1 MYSLRK
7 IAFGLAIGI
16 VALGGAQA
24 QSANDYPSQQP
35 IRLIV
40 PFAPGGGADLTARM
54 ISEPLAAELGQS
66 IIVDNKPG
74 GGGTIGARMVS
85 EAKPDGYTLLYTTPG
100 PQLTNPFLMKSL
112 PYDPNKG
119 LAPVSRI
126 AIVPSVLVVN
136 KNVKANSVKELIAEA
151 KKNPHGVR
159 FASAGIGASS
169 HLSGELFKVMA
180 GVEIEHIPYRGTG
193 PALQDLIG
201 GRVEMAIDSLTVYQG
216 YIKSGDLK
224 VLGVA
229 TTMPLDSLPGVPPIA
244 DTLPGFDS
252 SPVNYLSAP
261 GGTPK
266 AIVDK
271 LNAALNKVLAQP
283 ETKERM
289 LKAGLLPEGNSVE
302 EMKKLVTDE
311 QAKWKKVIELSG
323 AKIE

>member
-1 MYSLRK
+1 MF
-7 IAFGLAIGI
+7 AFAIGA
-16 VALGGAQA
+16 VAAGSVQAQA
-24 QSANDYPSQQP
+24 ANDYPNQP

-40 PFAPGGGADLTARM
+40 PFAPGGGADVTARM
-54 ISEPLAAELGQS
+54 VSEPLAAELGQS

-74 GGGTIGARMVS
+74 GGGTIGARIVS

-112 PYDPNKG
+112 PYDPNTG

-136 KNVKANSVKELIAEA
+136 KSVKADSVKELIEEA
-151 KKNPHGVR
+151 KKNPHGIR

-169 HLSGELFKVMA
+169 HLSGELLKVMA
-180 GVEIEHIPYRGTG
+180 GVEIDHIPYRGTG

-201 GRVEMAIDSLTVYQG
+201 GRVEMAIDSLTVYQA

-229 TTMPLDSLPGVPPIA
+229 TPMPLDSLPGVPTIA
-244 DTLPGFDS
+244 ETLPGFDS

-261 GGTPK
+261 GGTPQP
-266 AIVDK
+266 ILDR
-271 LNAALNKVLAQP
+271 LNAAMNKVLAEP

-302 EMKKLVTDE
+302 EMNKLVKDE

>member
-1 MYSLRK
+1 MHPFKK
-7 IAFGLAIGI
+7 IMFAFAIGA
-16 VALGGAQA
+16 VAAGSVQAQA
-24 QSANDYPSQQP
+24 ANDYPNQP

-40 PFAPGGGADLTARM
+40 PFAPGGGADVTARM
-54 ISEPLAAELGQS
+54 VSEPLAAELGQS

-74 GGGTIGARMVS
+74 GGGTIGARIVS

-112 PYDPNKG
+112 PYDPNTG

-136 KNVKANSVKELIAEA
+136 KSVKADSVKELIEEA
-151 KKNPHGVR
+151 KKNPHGIR

-169 HLSGELFKVMA
+169 HLSGELLKVMA
-180 GVEIEHIPYRGTG
+180 GGEIDHIPYRGTG

-201 GRVEMAIDSLTVYQG
+201 GRVEMAIDSLTVYQA

-229 TTMPLDSLPGVPPIA
+229 TPMPLDSLPGVPTIA
-244 DTLPGFDS
+244 ETLPGFDS

-261 GGTPK
+261 GGTPQP
-266 AIVDK
+266 ILDR
-271 LNAALNKVLAQP
+271 LNAAMNKVLAEP

-302 EMKKLVTDE
+302 EMNKLVKDE

>member
-1 MYSLRK
+1 MHPFK
-7 IAFGLAIGI
+7 TIIFAFAIGA
-16 VALGGAQA
+16 VAAGSVQAQA
-24 QSANDYPSQQP
+24 ANDYPNQP

-40 PFAPGGGADLTARM
+40 PFAPGGGADVTARM
-54 ISEPLAAELGQS
+54 VSEPLAAELGQS

-74 GGGTIGARMVS
+74 GGGTIGARIVS

-112 PYDPNKG
+112 PYDPDTG

-136 KNVKANSVKELIAEA
+136 KSVKANNVKELIEEA
-151 KKNPHGVR
+151 KKNPHGIR

-169 HLSGELFKVMA
+169 HLSGELLKVMA
-180 GVEIEHIPYRGTG
+180 GVEIDHIPYRGTG

-201 GRVEMAIDSLTVYQG
+201 GRVEMAIDSLTVYQA

-229 TTMPLDSLPGVPPIA
+229 TPMPLDSLPGVPTIA
-244 DTLPGFDS
+244 ETLPGFDS

-261 GGTPK
+261 GGTPQP
-266 AIVDK
+266 ILDR
-271 LNAALNKVLAQP
+271 LNAAMNKVLAEP

-302 EMKKLVTDE
+302 EMNKLVKDE

>member
-1 MYSLRK
+1 MHPFKK
-7 IAFGLAIGI
+7 IMFAFAIGA
-16 VALGGAQA
+16 VAAGSVQAQA
-24 QSANDYPSQQP
+24 ANDYPNQP

-40 PFAPGGGADLTARM
+40 PFAPGGGADVTARM
-54 ISEPLAAELGQS
+54 VSEPLAAELGQS

-74 GGGTIGARMVS
+74 GGGTIGARIVS

-112 PYDPNKG
+112 PYDPDTG

-136 KNVKANSVKELIAEA
+136 KSVKANNVKELIEEA
-151 KKNPHGVR
+151 KKNPHGIR

-169 HLSGELFKVMA
+169 HLSGELLKVMA
-180 GVEIEHIPYRGTG
+180 GVEIDHIPYRGTG

-201 GRVEMAIDSLTVYQG
+201 GRVEMAIDSLTVYQA

-229 TTMPLDSLPGVPPIA
+229 TPMPLDSLPGVPTIA
-244 DTLPGFDS
+244 ETLPGFDS

-261 GGTPK
+261 GGTPQP
-266 AIVDK
+266 ILDR
-271 LNAALNKVLAQP
+271 LNAAMNKVLAEP

-302 EMKKLVTDE
+302 EMNKLVKDE

>member
-1 MYSLRK
+1 MHPFKK
-7 IAFGLAIGI
+7 IMFAFAIGA
-16 VALGGAQA
+16 VAAGSVQAQA
-24 QSANDYPSQQP
+24 ANDYPNQP

-40 PFAPGGGADLTARM
+40 PFAPGGGADVTARM
-54 ISEPLAAELGQS
+54 VSEPLAAELGQS

-74 GGGTIGARMVS
+74 GGGTIGARIVS

-112 PYDPNKG
+112 PYDPNTG

-136 KNVKANSVKELIAEA
+136 KSVKADSVKELIEEA
-151 KKNPHGVR
+151 KKNPHGIR

-169 HLSGELFKVMA
+169 HLSGELLKVMA
-180 GVEIEHIPYRGTG
+180 GVEIDHIPYRGTG

-201 GRVEMAIDSLTVYQG
+201 GRVEMAIDSLTVYQA

-229 TTMPLDSLPGVPPIA
+229 TPMPLDSLPGVPTIA
-244 DTLPGFDS
+244 ETLPGFDS

-261 GGTPK
+261 GGTPQP
-266 AIVDK
+266 ILDR
-271 LNAALNKVLAQP
+271 LNAAMNKVLAEP

-302 EMKKLVTDE
+302 EMNKLVKDE